1 MKDVMLILHFLGI
14 AMGAGVSF
22 AFLFLGLTA
31 RKMAKEEAQKFMLNS
46 YNLTRMGNIG
56 LVLLFLSGGYL
67 MTPYWKLLG
76 EMPLL
81 ATKLVLFLAL
91 GAFLGMISSNARKA
105 RQGDS
110 EKYMKKIETF
120 GKLALLVTI
129 TIVVLA
135 VLSFH

>member
-1 MKDVMLILHFLGI
+1 MRDVMLILHFLGI

-22 AFLFLGLTA
+22 AFLFLGLA
-31 RKMAKEEAQKFMLNS
+31 AKKMAKEEAQKFMLNT
-46 YNLTRMGNIG
+46 YTLARMGNIG

-91 GAFLGMISSNARKA
+91 GALLGIISSNARKA
-105 RQGDS
+105 KQGDP
-110 EKYMKKIETF
+110 EPYMKKIENLGRFT
-120 GKLALLVTI
+120 LIITI